1 MNPLLHPIKSVTMTQ
16 LYVHD
21 KRLTM
26 GELTVEVVKCSRLP
40 DFGGASKIY
49 CTLGVGQLSD
59 VSCHVSDLNSK
70 VVVIHFSYITME
82 TDDSLMEN
90 TMASS
95 RVHC

>member
-1 MNPLLHPIKSVTMTQ
+1 MIQ

-21 KRLTM
+21 KRLTI

-49 CTLGVGQLSD
+49 CTLGVGQLYHYD
-59 VSCHVSDLNSK
+59 MIDLNSK
-70 VVVIHFSYITME
+70 VIIIHFSYITME
-82 TDDSLMEN
+82 TENSLMEN

-95 RVHC
+95 RVYCQ